1 VSLKLFLKRNFSN
14 LNNFI
19 FTNFIAN
26 KKQYY
31 ENLKLA
37 INWNRVNRLFKLK
50 YFSRVKLKLNI
61 DNFKHDIAL
70 SDIFTGEE
78 EFQPNQLENLMEIAL
93 LKNKPKF
100 VKLLLENGLNIKKFL
115 TVRRLIF
122 LYNSLKLRQ
131 SSKKAPFF
139 QLFLNKKKYFF
150 KKSIALITFNGL
162 RRFLKENLFEDFQPD
177 FINNFDPDWTRTISF
192 LVSKNLYFLRCDK
205 KWNKEINF

>member
-1 VSLKLFLKRNFSN
+1 MSLNFFFLKSNFSN
-14 LNNFI
+14 LINFI

-50 YFSRVKLKLNI
+50 YFSRFKHILNFE
-61 DNFKHDIAL
+61 NFKHDIAL

-150 KKSIALITFNGL
+150 KKSIALITLNGL

-177 FINNFDPDWTRTISF
+177 FINNFDPDWTRTINF
-192 LVSKNLYFLRCDK
+192 LVNKNL
-205 KWNKEINF
+205 

>member
-1 VSLKLFLKRNFSN
+1 MS
-14 LNNFI
+14 
-19 FTNFIAN
+19 
-26 KKQYY
+26 
-31 ENLKLA
+31 E
-37 INWNRVNRLFKLK
+37 
-50 YFSRVKLKLNI
+50 
-61 DNFKHDIAL
+61 
-70 SDIFTGEE
+70 IFTGEE

-162 RRFLKENLFEDFQPD
+162 RRFLKENFFEDFQPD
-177 FINNFDPDWTRTISF
+177 FINNFDSDWTRTISF
-192 LVSKNLYFLRCDK
+192 LVNKKLMLFNGCSKLK
-205 KWNKEINF
+205 

>member
-1 VSLKLFLKRNFSN
+1 M
-14 LNNFI
+14 
-19 FTNFIAN
+19 
-26 KKQYY
+26 
-31 ENLKLA
+31 
-37 INWNRVNRLFKLK
+37 
-50 YFSRVKLKLNI
+50 
-61 DNFKHDIAL
+61 KHDIAL

-100 VKLLLENGLNIKKFL
+100 VKLLSVEIFPKFEFSKIKIKFNKRFVKLLLENGLNIKKFL
-115 TVRRLIF
+115 TVKRLVF

-162 RRFLKENLFEDFQPD
+162 RKFLKEHLFEDFQPD
-177 FINNFDPDWTRTISF
+177 FINNFDPEWTTTISF
-192 LVSKNLYFLRCDK
+192 LVNR
-205 KWNKEINF
+205 

>member
-1 VSLKLFLKRNFSN
+1 M
-14 LNNFI
+14 
-19 FTNFIAN
+19 
-26 KKQYY
+26 
-31 ENLKLA
+31 
-37 INWNRVNRLFKLK
+37 
-50 YFSRVKLKLNI
+50 
-61 DNFKHDIAL
+61 KHDIAL

-115 TVRRLIF
+115 TVKRLIF

-162 RRFLKENLFEDFQPD
+162 RKFLKEHLFEDFQPD
-177 FINNFDPDWTRTISF
+177 FINNFDPEWTTTISF
-192 LVSKNLYFLRCDK
+192 LVNR
-205 KWNKEINF
+205 